1 METVA
6 RLSLTP
12 REDETQK
19 PTGEPLGERVRVRAW
34 EHSGG
39 ERGDADGRLRP
50 RGKRGCRDRS
60 APDSPGAGAGRRASS
75 LRG

>member
-12 REDETQK
+12 RKDETQK
-19 PTGEPLGERVRVRAW
+19 PTGEPLGERVRAW

-39 ERGDADGRLRP
+39 ERGDADGRLGP

-60 APDSPGAGAGRRASS
+60 APDTPGAGAGRRASS